1 MFSKSI
7 LGIFG
12 YMKEIWKDIKGYEGL
27 YQVSNIGRIR
37 SLDKLVNTA
46 INGVSQRLVKG
57 KILQLNKNSN
67 GYLYACLNYKFYLV
81 HRLVA
86 EAFIPNPENKPCVDH
101 INCKRTDNRVENLRW
116 CTHKENMN
124 NQTTKEKMKISQT
137 GKKQSRETVE
147 KRVSKLRDKPR
158 PKQVCEKIRKTLSK
172 PVIQINVNDKII
184 NVFPSIVE
192 AKNKTGIKTVCDCLC
207 GKQKYGGKCK
217 WRYLNDYLADL
228 LEEIQDEDM
237 TKEKVA

>member
-1 MFSKSI
+1 ME
-7 LGIFG
+7 
-12 YMKEIWKDIKGYEGL
+12 EIWKDIKGYEGL
-27 YQVSNIGRIR
+27 YQVSNIGRVR

-57 KILQLNKNSN
+57 KMLQLNKNDN
-67 GYLYACLNYKFYLV
+67 GYLYACLNNKFYLV

-86 EAFIPNPENKPCVDH
+86 EAFIPNTENKPCIDH
-101 INCKRTDNRVENLRW
+101 INTDRTDNRVENLRW

-137 GKKQSRETVE
+137 GKKQSKETVE

-158 PKQVCEKIRKTLSK
+158 PKQVCEKIRKALSK
-172 PVIQINVNDKII
+172 PVIQISVNDKII
-184 NVFPSIVE
+184 NIFPSIAE
-192 AKNKTGIKTVCDCLC
+192 AKNKTGIKTVNDCLC

-217 WRYLNDYLADL
+217 WRYLNDQLADW

-237 TKEKVA
+237 VLEKVA